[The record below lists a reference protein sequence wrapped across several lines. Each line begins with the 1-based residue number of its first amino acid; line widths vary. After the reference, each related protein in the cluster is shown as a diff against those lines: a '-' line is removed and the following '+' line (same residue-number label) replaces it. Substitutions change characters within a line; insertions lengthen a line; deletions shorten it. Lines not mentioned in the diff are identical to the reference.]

1 MSRFEQRRDKLR
13 QLIRRQGTDA
23 MLVTHFVNVTYLT
36 GFTGDDSF
44 LLMTGQGEVMIS
56 DSRYSVQ
63 LEEECPGLDV
73 DIRLPGVP
81 IVDAVARVVKRAKL
95 PTLAIEAQSMTV
107 GLYERIRVALP
118 KTELVSTSGLVERL
132 RQIKDREEVDQIRRA
147 VRNAE
152 RAFGVVRASLR
163 EDQTEKHIADELDH
177 QVRLFGGR
185 CCSFPSVVAVG
196 PRAALPHA
204 TPTAQRVG
212 GGDFVLIDWG
222 AVGGLYMS
230 DLTRILVTGRI
241 SSKLRRVYQVVL
253 KAQRRAIAAIKPRVT
268 LERLDGVARRF
279 IARAGYEKNFRH
291 GLGHGIGLEIHEA
304 PRVAPGQHQPLE
316 PGMVVTVEPG
326 IYLPG
331 WGGVRVEDDVLV
343 TRTGHEVLSSVGK
356 ELEECVVA

>member
-1 MSRFEQRRDKLR
+1 MSRFEQRRDRLR
-13 QLIRRQGTDA
+13 QLIRKEGMDA
-23 MLVTHFVNVTYLT
+23 ILVTNFVNVTYLT

-44 LLMTGQGEVMIS
+44 LLMTGQGEVMIT
-56 DSRYSVQ
+56 DWRYSIQ
-63 LEEECPGLDV
+63 LEEQCPGLDL
-73 DIRLPGVP
+73 DIRLPGVH
-81 IVDAVARVVKRAKL
+81 IVDSVARVVKKAKL
-95 PTLAIEAQSMTV
+95 PELAVEAQSMTV
-107 GLYERIRVALP
+107 SLHQQIRVELPRMALVP
-118 KTELVSTSGLVERL
+118 TSGLVEQL
-132 RQIKDREEVDQIRRA
+132 RQIKDREEVDAIRCA

-152 RAFGVVRASLR
+152 RAFAVIRASLR
-163 EDQTEKHIADELDH
+163 EDQTEKDIADELDH

-185 CCSFPSVVAVG
+185 CCSFPPVVAVG
-196 PRAALPHA
+196 PRSALPHA
-204 TPTAQRVG
+204 TPTSQRVG

-241 SSKLRRVYQVVL
+241 SSKLRRVYHVVL
-253 KAQRRAIAAIKPRVT
+253 KAQRRAITAIKPGVT
-268 LERLDGVARRF
+268 LEKLDGVARRL
-279 IARAGYEKNFRH
+279 IAGAGYEKNFRH

-304 PRVAPGQHQPLE
+304 PRVAPGQDQLLE

-343 TRTGHEVLSSVGK
+343 TRTGHEVLSRVSK